1 MAQGNI
7 QTRGTLGDLGKKGL
21 GPKFEDVFDQNLI
34 KYEGRENVRRI
45 ISFIPT
51 DKSRVRTTGLTGYG
65 FLTEFEEGSPI
76 PQTENI
82 KTFDTVYDIRDYG
95 GRVIVTD
102 DLLEDK
108 EEGLQDKLDEFAGLA
123 RLADI
128 TPHKHA
134 MQIFNS
140 AFNTTAKVEGVSIH
154 RYNDEALGSTSHA
167 RADGGTAQS
176 NRSAT
181 DILLTEL
188 NLETQRLALV
198 KQLTDNGMPIIDQGR
213 ITLVVPD
220 DLEKN
225 ATIFTG
231 STLRPST
238 ANNDLNF
245 YRGIQMD
252 VIASRWLN
260 SDSGGSATAW
270 FLVTQLMT
278 KGGLTSPLRVY
289 TRGAPRFK
297 QTTDGNTWNESFS
310 VKNRYA
316 VGFSEWKGVQV
327 SDGTN
332 D

>member
-134 MQIFNS
+134 MQIF
-140 AFNTTAKVEGVSIH
+140 
-154 RYNDEALGSTSHA
+154 
-167 RADGGTAQS
+167 
-176 NRSAT
+176 
-181 DILLTEL
+181 
-188 NLETQRLALV
+188 
-198 KQLTDNGMPIIDQGR
+198 
-213 ITLVVPD
+213 
-220 DLEKN
+220 
-225 ATIFTG
+225 
-231 STLRPST
+231 
-238 ANNDLNF
+238 
-245 YRGIQMD
+245 
-252 VIASRWLN
+252 
-260 SDSGGSATAW
+260 
-270 FLVTQLMT
+270 
-278 KGGLTSPLRVY
+278 
-289 TRGAPRFK
+289 
-297 QTTDGNTWNESFS
+297 
-310 VKNRYA
+310 
-316 VGFSEWKGVQV
+316 
-327 SDGTN
+327 
-332 D
+332 